1 MSKKIIYSASVI
13 LIILSAC
20 FITALN
26 ASFAADLQSVQGQ
39 VFKANGLTKAQ
50 FNALPDNAVIEVN
63 GVQMTKQK
71 LLTLKRQ
78 KNESISMPKTL
89 MAKPQFE
96 AAKTKFLQ
104 GQQNKLNAENV
115 RVKAAFDSQTKLNSS
130 NAVKFTAIQK
140 EAMELS
146 NKSKNA
152 TPEQQQQ
159 IEQRAKELI
168 DQLKQMG
175 YK

>member
-1 MSKKIIYSASVI
+1 
-13 LIILSAC
+13 
-20 FITALN
+20 
-26 ASFAADLQSVQGQ
+26 
-39 VFKANGLTKAQ
+39 
-50 FNALPDNAVIEVN
+50 
-63 GVQMTKQK
+63 MTKQQIIA
-71 LLTLKRQ
+71 LKMQ
-78 KNESISMPKTL
+78 KKNEPISRPKTD

-104 GQQNKLNAENV
+104 GQQNRLNAENA
-115 RVKAAFDSQTKLNSS
+115 RVKGAFDSQTKLNSS
-130 NAVKFTAIQK
+130 KAAKFTSIQK

-146 NKSKNA
+146 NKSKNS

-159 IEQRAKELI
+159 IEQRAKELV

>member
-1 MSKKIIYSASVI
+1 MSNKIFIASFI
-13 LIILSAC
+13 
-20 FITALN
+20 FITSILFPAVNINKSL
-26 ASFAADLQSVQGQ
+26 AAEFQSVPRQ
-39 VFKANGLTKAQ
+39 VIKVESLTKDQ
-50 FNALPDNAVIEVN
+50 FKALPDNAVIEVK
-63 GVQMTKQK
+63 GVQMTKQQLIALQKQKRNELVK
-71 LLTLKRQ
+71 LT
-78 KNESISMPKTL
+78 KTD

-96 AAKTKFLQ
+96 AAKTKFYQ
-104 GQQNKLNAENV
+104 GQQNKLNSENA
-115 RVKAAFDSQTKLNSS
+115 RVKATFDSQSQLNSS
-130 NAVKFTAIQK
+130 NAVKFTSIQK

-159 IEQRAKELI
+159 IEQRAKELV